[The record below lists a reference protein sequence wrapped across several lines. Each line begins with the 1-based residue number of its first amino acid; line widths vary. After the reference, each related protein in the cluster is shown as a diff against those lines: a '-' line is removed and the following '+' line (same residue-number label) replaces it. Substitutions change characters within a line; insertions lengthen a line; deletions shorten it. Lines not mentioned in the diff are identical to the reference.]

1 MKGTAEIKREFVNSL
16 INKLNMAEI
25 RIDLEAFFGQESC
38 PNSKHKTI
46 EKLLSRCEW
55 LADHLDELS
64 ISDLEYSKSG
74 MQEVADWSYL
84 NIRF

>member
-1 MKGTAEIKREFVNSL
+1 MKGAAEKRAFVASL
-16 INKLNMAEI
+16 INKLNMAAI
-25 RIDLEAFFGQESC
+25 RVDLETFFGQESC
-38 PNSKHKTI
+38 PNSKHKI
-46 EKLLSRCEW
+46 ISKLLSRCEW
-55 LADHLDELS
+55 LTDHLDELS